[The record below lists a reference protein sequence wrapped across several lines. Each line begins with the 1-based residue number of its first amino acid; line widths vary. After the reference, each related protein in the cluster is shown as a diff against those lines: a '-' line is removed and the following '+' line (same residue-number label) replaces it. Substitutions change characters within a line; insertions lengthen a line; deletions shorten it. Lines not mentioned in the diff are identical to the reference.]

1 MKSKAVLFKR
11 IFAAAFSAA
20 LLMGMVPFQ
29 PLTKTGGGIAP
40 TVYAEG
46 EGIELEEGELPLIG
60 GGGGNDPFVPT
71 TAKPDPEINY
81 SKDTDGYVIKNYE
94 LPFVPTGP
102 TSSGSLTGGSWS
114 FYRSSSSYLTF
125 SGTSIPSNAI
135 ASIYAASPAAI
146 TASGYYRFSNLTT
159 INDNAM
165 ALDQVSLTND
175 DLAVTRFYF
184 TVVSPA
190 YGTSDGSLTT
200 IGSRAFA
207 GYTSISDLE
216 FPMSLQAIG
225 SEAFCNL
232 NANVTFRGNTAIDFG
247 ADAFAA
253 LDSDKVV
260 RIPYQS
266 TYNGEVIV
274 PDANGQFPA
283 VFGEATV
290 QVKDEYDII
299 EEKEPTCTAKGNIE
313 FYVGPNNKLYEKNSD
328 GSYSTIGS
336 NSSVYIDKNGHDAYR
351 SDIYHWYKY
360 YNSSNANPETDTPD
374 SLQCK
379 VVYLCENC
387 DDVVR
392 KETVGTSTIRVEQS
406 CTTPQKTIYYYD
418 FTDSNG
424 ETMRTIRQLQTG
436 GDALGH
442 EFGEPTYAWAEDN
455 STVTATRVCT
465 RDTSHVETETVTTD
479 VVDNESARTLTYTAV
494 FENEVFED
502 QTKTVNYP
510 LVNQMTISDTALVL
524 GNSAIITGNAQ
535 DGYPPYSYSVEYKRS
550 TDLAWQTGVA
560 LTTDTELTFTP
571 DEPGKYALR
580 LTVKDSKHKAAYE
593 YATLTVAS
601 DEALANNM
609 TVSTTTPTIGDDVTV
624 TCAAKGGY
632 GDYVYAVQYYDA
644 AVEGN
649 DKWVPANPELVSTD
663 TLTFTPTA
671 LGKVSL
677 RLVVKDGKNKAAYDY
692 ATLNVKPLELVNE
705 MTMSAPG
712 ENGYLVNE
720 PITINCAAQGGYG
733 DYVYTVQYYD
743 AAIED
748 NDKWVQADT
757 EVVDENTLTFTPE
770 TFGQYRLR
778 LTVKDSHRQAKYSY
792 SNIIVKSQPLVN
804 NMTVDRT
811 AINLGQSFNIACAAE
826 GGTGNYVYA
835 VQYKVNGNWTP
846 ANPEL
851 VSNDTLT
858 FTPVTTGTIDI
869 RLAVKDATARGLRPA
884 YKYVKL
890 TVMQNDS
897 ELSSDTIVLGD
908 SVTVSCSTEGGTA
921 PYHYALEYK
930 RSGDTK
936 WQTAVALT
944 TDTELTFT
952 PEAAGNYTL
961 RVTTKDAKNKATYAY
976 PKLKVTDN
984 V

>member
-11 IFAAAFSAA
+11 IFASVFSAA
-20 LLMGMVPFQ
+20 LLMGMIPLQ
-29 PLTKTGGGIAP
+29 TLTKTGGGIAP
-40 TVYAEG
+40 AVNANEIDY
-46 EGIELEEGELPLIG
+46 EEGELPIMGPG
-60 GGGGNDPFVPT
+60 GGTDPVVSSGE
-71 TAKPDPEINY
+71 KPNPEINY
-81 SKDTDGYVIKNYE
+81 SEDTDGYVIKNYE

-207 GYTSISDLE
+207 GHTSISNLT
-216 FPMSLQAIG
+216 FPMALTTVG

-266 TYNGEVIV
+266 TYDGQVIV

-336 NSSVYIDKNGHDAYR
+336 NSSVYIDKNGHDEYR

-392 KETVGTSTIRVEQS
+392 ENTVGTSTIRVEQS

-424 ETMRTIRQLQTG
+424 KTMRTIRQLQTG

-455 STVTATRVCT
+455 STVTATRVCS
-465 RDTSHVETETVTTD
+465 RDTSHVETEKVNTD
-479 VVDNESARTLTYTAV
+479 VVDDETNRTLTYTAT
-494 FENEVFED
+494 FDNEAFAE

-663 TLTFTPTA
+663 TLTFTP
-671 LGKVSL
+671 K
-677 RLVVKDGKNKAAYDY
+677 
-692 ATLNVKPLELVNE
+692 
-705 MTMSAPG
+705 
-712 ENGYLVNE
+712 
-720 PITINCAAQGGYG
+720 
-733 DYVYTVQYYD
+733 
-743 AAIED
+743 
-748 NDKWVQADT
+748 
-757 EVVDENTLTFTPE
+757 
-770 TFGQYRLR
+770 TFGQCKLR
-778 LTVKDSHRQAKYSY
+778 LTVKDSHRQAKYKY
-792 SNIIVKSQPLVN
+792 ATFNVQPQPLVN
-804 NMTVDRT
+804 KMTVDRT
-811 AINLGQSFNIACAAE
+811 NVSLGQSITIACAAE
-826 GGTGNYVYA
+826 GGTGDYVYA

-930 RSGDTK
+930 RSGDTE